1 MCHYTRVHL
10 PVDIQNPL
18 FSSVQDHV
26 GSGHFALV
34 HRGIWRTP
42 QGERK
47 VAVKELKKGANEEDR
62 VKFLQEAM
70 IMGQF
75 NHTNV
80 VKLYGVVTIHEP
92 VSPSLVAQ
100 FVKCE
105 SGKHFY
111 FMWILSPLVMIA
123 FLWTCVYMGSD
134 GLLFVMF
141 VMYVVYVVRCVCCL
155 FVMLFVVCTCGCI
168 YIHVCRC
175 TCMCIFVS
183 APAADD
189 SDGVNA

>member
-1 MCHYTRVHL
+1 M
-10 PVDIQNPL
+10 
-18 FSSVQDHV
+18 
-26 GSGHFALV
+26 V

-47 VAVKELKKGANEEDR
+47 VAVKELKESANEEDR

-80 VKLYGVVTIHEP
+80 VKLYGVVTINEP
-92 VSPSLVAQ
+92 VSHSQAVQL
-100 FVKCE
+100 VKCE
-105 SGKHFY
+105 SSERFY
-111 FMWILSPLVMIA
+111 FMWILSPLVVIA

-141 VMYVVYVVRCVCCL
+141 VVYVVCL
-155 FVMLFVVCTCGCI
+155 
-168 YIHVCRC
+168 
-175 TCMCIFVS
+175 
-183 APAADD
+183 
-189 SDGVNA
+189 